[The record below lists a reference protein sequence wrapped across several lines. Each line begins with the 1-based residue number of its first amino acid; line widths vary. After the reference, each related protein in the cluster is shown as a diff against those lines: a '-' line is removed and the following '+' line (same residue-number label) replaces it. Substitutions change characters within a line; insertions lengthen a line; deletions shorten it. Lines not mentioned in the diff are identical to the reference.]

1 MATAVIYDGVDG
13 FENIGETTKNILK
26 GGAIGAATGLASIFL
41 TNKLPV
47 ISRMNPL
54 IKSVVG
60 LGIVIGASAL
70 AKNKLGEETAA
81 AMGIGGASVVLGVA
95 FSQLLSGKLH
105 MPHPHVGAK
114 HGFYGYGDA
123 LAPVVEEMD
132 GYGDALAPVVE
143 TVDGYEGE
151 PVEVDVVDGYGQTD
165 EEGIVVTVE

>member
-47 ISRMNPL
+47 ISTMNPL

-70 AKNKLGEETAA
+70 AKDKLGEETAA

-95 FSQLLSGKLH
+95 FSQLLSGKIH
-105 MPHPHVGAK
+105 MPHIGAK
-114 HGFYGYGDA
+114 HGFQGYAGA
-123 LAPVVEEMD
+123 VAPVVEEVD
-132 GYGDALAPVVE
+132 GYGDAVAPVVE
-143 TVDGYEGE
+143 SVDGYGYAE
-151 PVEVDVVDGYGQTD
+151 PVEVDVVDGYGQAD
-165 EEGIVVTVE
+165 EEGIMVTVD